1 MPNTTPAAS
10 AVSAPATPAA
20 DPLYLPHLWEFAGGV
35 TYLNHGA
42 FGAVPTV
49 VRAERRRRQEAIDA
63 NPMGYFRRLMND
75 ALDGARLE
83 VARFLG
89 ADEDGVAFTQ
99 NATTG
104 IATVLAALRLTAG
117 DRILVTDHVYGA
129 VLWNAQL
136 AARRAGAEI
145 DVAAVPLDADDAEA
159 VEAVLAGV
167 TDRTCL
173 AILDHISSSTA
184 KLFPIA
190 DLVARLRERGVR
202 VIVDAAHAPGA
213 VPVDL
218 SALDADY
225 WSGNLHKWAGAPRG
239 TAGLYARA
247 ELRGELPSFPISW
260 RAQEGFPFAF
270 SHVGTVDQ
278 TAWLSAPDG
287 LRFFEQFG
295 WDAVRARNN
304 ALARTGQQLIAEAIG
319 ASLEGVPGERNP
331 EAYALPMRL
340 IPLASVPA
348 DREVCAALTDRLAT
362 QFAIEVPVDAWNG
375 RSFLRICAQLYN
387 SESDYERLAQALKS
401 IL

>member
-1 MPNTTPAAS
+1 M
-10 AVSAPATPAA
+10 PATSDISTA
-20 DPLYLPHLWEFAGGV
+20 DPLYLPHLWEFAHGV

-49 VRAERRRRQEAIDA
+49 VRAEQRRRQEAIDA
-63 NPMGYFRRLMND
+63 NPMGYYRRAMND

-104 IATVLAALRLTAG
+104 IATVLAALRLSVG

-136 AARRAGAEI
+136 AAQRAGAAI
-145 DVAAVPLDADDAEA
+145 DVVPVPLDADDAEA
-159 VEAVLAGV
+159 VEAVLSGV
-167 TDRTCL
+167 TDRTRL

-218 SALDADY
+218 SELDADY

-239 TAGLYARA
+239 TAGLYARE
-247 ELRGELPSFPISW
+247 ELRAELPSFPISW
-260 RAQEGFPFAF
+260 RAPEGFPHAF

-278 TAWLSAPDG
+278 TGWLSAPDG
-287 LRFFEQFG
+287 LRFFEQLG

-304 ALARTGQQLIAEAIG
+304 ALVRSGQQLIAEAIG
-319 ASLEGVPGERNP
+319 ASLEGMPGERNP

-348 DREVCAALTDRLAT
+348 DREVCVALTDRLAT
-362 QFAIEVPVDAWNG
+362 QFAIEVPIDAWNG
-375 RSFLRICAQLYN
+375 RTFMRICAQLYN
-387 SESDYERLAQALKS
+387 SESDYERLCQALRS